1 MYTGLAVRAGWRS
14 PRSEYLL
21 LDTKDKLVLGS
32 TINITMDTISAINN
46 IKTID
51 NIKTRLGIDMQKEEY
66 WSNVNINYICN
77 KQYLHM
83 SIQCTVAG

>member
-1 MYTGLAVRAGWRS
+1 
-14 PRSEYLL
+14 
-21 LDTKDKLVLGS
+21 VLGS
-32 TINITMDTISAINN
+32 TISIAMDTISAINN

-77 KQYLHM
+77 KQYSRM
-83 SIQCTVAG
+83 SIHRTVAG